1 MVGKRSTGKERM
13 DMACPECYSDDPRV
27 TPILDPEK
35 CLRTHRQ
42 YICSTCGRCICAEV
56 DDHNKFR
63 ARFPFKTLEIAKLYL
78 RAAEAIYGGPC
89 EIYEIEYKNGRIF
102 YRIFENRKSF
112 KEHMGRNPDQMCE
125 SMSPLYRSKSFEPP
139 HLNQMR
145 MLSSKEI
152 ERYLEDKFA
161 KRKM

>member
-1 MVGKRSTGKERM
+1 
-13 DMACPECYSDDPRV
+13 MACPECYSDEPRV

-35 CLRTHRQ
+35 CLKTHRQ

-56 DDHNKFR
+56 DDYNKFR

-102 YRIFENRKSF
+102 YRIFENRNSF
-112 KEHMGRNPDQMCE
+112 REHMSKNPDHKCG
-125 SMSPLYRSKSFEPP
+125 SMSPLYRSKGFKAPS
-139 HLNQMR
+139 LNQMR

-161 KRKM
+161 NRKI

>member
-1 MVGKRSTGKERM
+1 
-13 DMACPECYSDDPRV
+13 MACPECYSDDPRV

-35 CLRTHRQ
+35 CLKTHRQ

-56 DDHNKFR
+56 DVNNKFR
-63 ARFPFKTLEIAKLYL
+63 ARFPFKTLEIAKLYV

-112 KEHMGRNPDQMCE
+112 KEHMSRNTDQSCK
-125 SMSPLYRSKSFEPP
+125 SMTPLYRSRAFKAPS
-139 HLNQMR
+139 LNQMR
-145 MLSSKEI
+145 KLSSKEI
-152 ERYLEDKFA
+152 AGYLEEKFA
-161 KRKM
+161 KRKL

>member
-1 MVGKRSTGKERM
+1 
-13 DMACPECYSDDPRV
+13 MACPECYSDDPRV

-35 CLRTHRQ
+35 CLKTHRQ

-63 ARFPFKTLEIAKLYL
+63 ARFPFKTLEIAKLYM
-78 RAAEAIYGGPC
+78 RAAEAIYGGSC

-102 YRIFENRKSF
+102 FRIFENRKNF
-112 KEHMGRNPDQMCE
+112 KEHLDRNPDQNCK
-125 SMSPLYRSKSFEPP
+125 SMSPLYKSKGFKPP
-139 HLNQMR
+139 SLNQMR

-152 ERYLEDKFA
+152 ASYLEDKFA
-161 KRKM
+161 NRKI